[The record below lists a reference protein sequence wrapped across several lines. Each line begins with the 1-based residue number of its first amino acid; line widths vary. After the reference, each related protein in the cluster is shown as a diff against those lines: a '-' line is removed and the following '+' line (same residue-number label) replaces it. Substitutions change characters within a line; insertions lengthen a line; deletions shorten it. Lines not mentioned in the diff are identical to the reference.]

1 MQVKKRNGCM
11 EEVSFDKVIFR
22 IKPQCQLPPV
32 CISVDYISI
41 AQKVCEDVLQI
52 YFSIFANHFIEILE
66 KHRIANF

>member
-41 AQKVCEDVLQI
+41 AQKVCEDVL
-52 YFSIFANHFIEILE
+52 
-66 KHRIANF
+66 